1 MAFNNNLYLFQ
12 VEQGLKAYTD
22 NGISLEEFEVV
33 DQGED
38 CFYENP
44 DGTSSNSRTQ
54 PPPEEGQNSVFHDLL
69 GYGILAARF
78 MLEYRGLI
86 SAAPTLPSV
95 QVQPAIPNL
104 PDSKG

>member
-1 MAFNNNLYLFQ
+1 MFQTSNFIQGFLFRALSSFCFAKDWIINKILFMFTLNHMLPHPGSLDLWMAFNNNLYLFQ

-44 DGTSSNSRTQ
+44 DGTSC
-54 PPPEEGQNSVFHDLL
+54 D
-69 GYGILAARF
+69 
-78 MLEYRGLI
+78 
-86 SAAPTLPSV
+86 
-95 QVQPAIPNL
+95 
-104 PDSKG
+104 D